1 MRKNGKDNEFKK
13 ETFLFL
19 NGNKSNSGYIAI
31 GCKKE
36 IVYTDNNIHLE
47 KLNDFISIPDS
58 WKFGYISYDVKNEF
72 ENLPSANLDGLEFPE
87 IHFFIPQTLFK
98 IEKDN
103 ISLIY
108 GDNSLLPDVKEVFLK
123 NKVKK
128 TNPITLTPRI
138 NEEEYLA
145 KVKSVKGNIQQGDV
159 YEMNF
164 CYELFNENVEMDP
177 FETYKKLNKLTNA
190 PFSCFGNFNNKYILS
205 ASPERYIQ
213 KNGQQLIS
221 QPIKGTIA
229 RGVDEMTDLTQIE
242 NLKNNQKERSENIM
256 IVDLVRN
263 DLSKIATKNSVKV
276 EELCGVYTFE
286 TVHQMISTVSATIKP
301 HITFLDI
308 LKATFPMGSM
318 TGAPKI
324 RAMELIE
331 EYESTK
337 RGVYSGCVGYVKP
350 DGDFDFNVIIR
361 TLLYNSKKKYLSCMV
376 GGAITSKSNEKE
388 EYQETLL
395 KAKALLQALK

>member
-1 MRKNGKDNEFKK
+1 MRKSEKDNKFKK

-286 TVHQMISTVSATIKP
+286 TVHQMISTVSATINP

>member
-1 MRKNGKDNEFKK
+1 MRKSEKDNEFKK

-36 IVYTDNNIHLE
+36 IVYASKNIHLE

-103 ISLIY
+103 ISIIY
-108 GDNSLLPDVKEVFLK
+108 GDNSLLPDLKEVFLE

-128 TNPITLTPRI
+128 TNPIALTPRTT
-138 NEEEYLA
+138 EEEYLA
-145 KVKSVKGNIQQGDV
+145 KVQCVKENIQQGDI

-190 PFSCFGNFNNKYILS
+190 PFSCFGNFNNKYVLS

-276 EELCGVYTFE
+276 EELCGIYTFE

-331 EYESTK
+331 EYETTK

-395 KAKALLQALK
+395 KAKAVLQALK

>member
-1 MRKNGKDNEFKK
+1 
-13 ETFLFL
+13 
-19 NGNKSNSGYIAI
+19 
-31 GCKKE
+31 
-36 IVYTDNNIHLE
+36 
-47 KLNDFISIPDS
+47 
-58 WKFGYISYDVKNEF
+58 
-72 ENLPSANLDGLEFPE
+72 
-87 IHFFIPQTLFK
+87 
-98 IEKDN
+98 
-103 ISLIY
+103 
-108 GDNSLLPDVKEVFLK
+108 
-123 NKVKK
+123 
-128 TNPITLTPRI
+128 
-138 NEEEYLA
+138 
-145 KVKSVKGNIQQGDV
+145 
-159 YEMNF
+159 MNF
-164 CYELFNENVEMDP
+164 CYELFNENVEIDL

-205 ASPERYIQ
+205 ASPERYIR
-213 KNGQQLIS
+213 KTRQQITS

-263 DLSKIATKNSVKV
+263 DLSKIAAKNSVKV
-276 EELCGVYTFE
+276 EELCGIYTFE
-286 TVHQMISTVSATIKP
+286 TVHQMISAVSATIKP

-331 EYESTK
+331 KYESTK

>member
-1 MRKNGKDNEFKK
+1 MK
-13 ETFLFL
+13 ETLNSAILKNDHLLLL
-19 NGNKSNSGYIAI
+19 NGNDSQKGYIAI

-36 IVYTDNNIHLE
+36 IVCTSKNINLD
-47 KLNDFISIPDS
+47 KLNDFLAIPNS
-58 WKFGYISYDVKNEF
+58 WKFGYLSYDLKNEF
-72 ENLPSANLDGLEFPE
+72 ENLPSQNIDELEFPE
-87 IHFFIPQTLFK
+87 IHFFIPKTLFK
-98 IEKDN
+98 IEKDT
-103 ISLIY
+103 ISLVY
-108 GDNSLLPDVKEVFLK
+108 GDTSLLSNVKEAFLT
-123 NKVKK
+123 NKEAE
-128 TNPITLTPRI
+128 TIPIKLTPRI
-138 NEEEYLA
+138 TKEEYLS
-145 KVKSVKGNIQQGDV
+145 KIRSVKEHIQKGDI

-177 FETYKKLNKLTNA
+177 FETYTKLNELTNA

-205 ASPERYIQ
+205 ASPERYIR
-213 KNGQQLIS
+213 KTGQQIIS
-221 QPIKGTIA
+221 QPIKGTIS
-229 RGVDEMTDLTQIE
+229 RGANEIEDLKQIE

-263 DLSKIATKNSVKV
+263 DLSKVAAKNSVEV

-286 TVHQMISTVSATIKP
+286 TVHQMISTVSATLKP
-301 HITFLDI
+301 QITFLDI

-331 EYESTK
+331 EFEFTK

-350 DGDFDFNVIIR
+350 NGDFDFNVIIR

-395 KAKALLQALK
+395 KAKAILQALK

>member
-1 MRKNGKDNEFKK
+1 MK
-13 ETFLFL
+13 ETLNSDILKNDHLLLL
-19 NGNKSNSGYIAI
+19 NGNDSQKGYIAI

-36 IVYTDNNIHLE
+36 IVCTSKNINLD
-47 KLNDFISIPDS
+47 KLNDFLAIPNS
-58 WKFGYISYDVKNEF
+58 WKFGYLSYDLKNEF
-72 ENLPSANLDGLEFPE
+72 ENLPSQNIDELEFPE
-87 IHFFIPQTLFK
+87 IHFFIPKTLFK
-98 IEKDN
+98 IEKDT
-103 ISLIY
+103 ISLVY
-108 GDNSLLPDVKEVFLK
+108 GDISLLSNVKEAFLT
-123 NKVKK
+123 NKEAQ
-128 TNPITLTPRI
+128 TIPIKLTPRI
-138 NEEEYLA
+138 TEEEYLS
-145 KVKSVKGNIQQGDV
+145 KIKSVKEHIQQGDI

-177 FETYKKLNKLTNA
+177 FETYTKLNELTNA

-205 ASPERYIQ
+205 ASPERYIR
-213 KNGQQLIS
+213 KTGQQIIS
-221 QPIKGTIA
+221 QPIKGTIS
-229 RGVDEMTDLTQIE
+229 RGANEIEDLKQIE

-263 DLSKIATKNSVKV
+263 DLSKVAAKNSVEV
-276 EELCGVYTFE
+276 EELCGIYTFE
-286 TVHQMISTVSATIKP
+286 TVHQMISTVSATLKP
-301 HITFLDI
+301 QITFLDI

-350 DGDFDFNVIIR
+350 NGDFDFNVIIR

-395 KAKALLQALK
+395 KAKAILQALK

>member
-1 MRKNGKDNEFKK
+1 MKKGQKNSELEQ

-19 NGNKSNSGYIAI
+19 NGNKSNIGYAAI
-31 GCKKE
+31 GCKDE
-36 IVYTDNNIHLE
+36 IICTSENIHLE
-47 KLNDFISIPDS
+47 KLNEFICIPNS
-58 WKFGYISYDVKNEF
+58 WKFGYLSYDLKNEF
-72 ENLPSANLDGLEFPE
+72 EDLRSSNIDTLGFPE

-128 TNPITLTPRI
+128 TNPIALTPRI

-145 KVKSVKGNIQQGDV
+145 KVKSIKEKIQQGDV

-177 FETYKKLNKLTNA
+177 IETYKKLNKLTNA

-205 ASPERYIQ
+205 ASPERYIR
-213 KNGQQLIS
+213 KTRQQITS

-229 RGVDEMTDLTQIE
+229 RGVDEMDDLTQIE

-276 EELCGVYTFE
+276 EELCEVYTFE
-286 TVHQMISTVSATIKP
+286 TVHQMISTVSAAIKP

-337 RGVYSGCVGYVKP
+337 RSVYSGCVGYVKP

-361 TLLYNSKKKYLSCMV
+361 TLLYNSRKKYLSCMV

>member
-1 MRKNGKDNEFKK
+1 
-13 ETFLFL
+13 L

-286 TVHQMISTVSATIKP
+286 TVHQMISTVSATINP